1 MKIIAIECVDYKSL
15 LIVSYSVRTPSNRLV
30 RTFFIEDADGLDS
43 CRYLSKKIVQ
53 RLAAFVQKIKKYRDV
68 FP

>member
-1 MKIIAIECVDYKSL
+1 MCGRFL
-15 LIVSYSVRTPSNRLV
+15 LKMP
-30 RTFFIEDADGLDS
+30 DGWDS

-53 RLAAFVQKIKKYRDV
+53 RLLAFVQKIKKYRDV